1 MIINNNNEV
10 FIRKSFNISHKLS
23 KLIDG
28 FKFHSDPRDGIKDV
42 KIKDIT
48 VVSPCES
55 YDFSFVV
62 NDNKKAILDAI
73 KAKNISTRCLAVKA
87 IGLDVIFY
95 DGFLGGNKKK
105 IPVKINYFSQT
116 KPVFEYPIIN
126 KYLEIW
132 GLMKAKG
139 S

>member
-1 MIINNNNEV
+1 MITNNNNEV
-10 FIRKSFNISHKLS
+10 FIGKSFNISHKLS

-28 FKFHSDPRDGIKDV
+28 FKFHTDPRDGIKDV

-55 YDFSFVV
+55 YDFSFAV
-62 NDNKKAILDAI
+62 NDCKKAIFDAI

-87 IGLDVIFY
+87 IGIDVIFY

-105 IPVKINYFSQT
+105 IPVRINYFSQT
-116 KPVFEYPIIN
+116 KVALKHPTIS
-126 KYLEIW
+126 KYLEDW
-132 GLMKAKG
+132 GLVKAM
-139 S
+139 SS